1 MLFWKQNLSIRGVS
15 TRDLHTP
22 NPGILRGPFATV
34 GSVSPG
40 GDTGGGRLCQSLA
53 TQSVVPEPAAPT
65 TPGALLEMWDLGLH
79 PDPRSR
85 IYHLTGIQVSCLH

>member
-1 MLFWKQNLSIRGVS
+1 MLFWKQNLSMRGIS

-34 GSVSPG
+34 GPVSPG
-40 GDTGGGRLCQSLA
+40 GRRLCQSLA

-65 TPGALLEMWDLGLH
+65 TPGTLLEIQDLGLH
-79 PDPRSR
+79 ADPRSR